1 MDSQDSQ
8 STKNQ
13 AGRSALAKEQ
23 VTTLNSIKEPEPQPL
38 DTFESILAD
47 VKKLRAE
54 MRKLREMREER
65 IREARAVFMMNK
77 K

>member
-1 MDSQDSQ
+1 MDSQ

-13 AGRSALAKEQ
+13 VGQSAPTKEQ
-23 VTTLNSIKEPEPQPL
+23 ATALNSIKEPEPQPF

-54 MRKLREMREER
+54 MQKLREMREEK